1 MNIKE
6 EDLKLVHWTMHKFF
20 PRYVGDEDIFQTMCL
35 ALAEAQDQYEG
46 DVKDNQTHLVN
57 RMRWAVLHMWRGNK
71 KHNPDG
77 IVPTS
82 LESALEAGNG
92 GHGKGIDRYSTMT
105 APEYHPWSIEL
116 PDWMD
121 EEEKTVTNML
131 AQGYS
136 QREIGES
143 LGITRQRVSEIKRKL
158 QKKLLQRGYLTEEEA
173 NDRKKH
179 CKRCFVPSDK

>member
-1 MNIKE
+1 MVIKD
-6 EDLKLVHWTMHKFF
+6 EDLKLVYWVLHKYF

-35 ALAEAQDQYEG
+35 ALAEAKDQYEG
-46 DVKDNQTHLVN
+46 TVKDNQTHLVN

-71 KHNPDG
+71 KHNPEG

-121 EEEKTVTNML
+121 DEEKTVTTML

-136 QREIGES
+136 QREIGEH
-143 LGITRQRVSEIKRKL
+143 LGVTRQRVSEVKRKL

-179 CKRCFVPSDK
+179 CKRCFVPSEK